1 MRTTLLGVIWLCL
14 GLYLDALSL
23 SGQRIET
30 VDGEGSQAAVRG
42 EKLLKRVRRGWMWNQ
57 FFLTEEY
64 TGSDYQYIGKLQSDQ
79 DHGNGLVKYVLSG
92 EGAGSIFVIDE
103 NNGDLH
109 ATRRLDREEKAFY
122 ILKATVVN
130 KRTGQKLEPET
141 EFTVKLHD
149 INDNE
154 PQFSKEV
161 YTGSVP
167 ERSDIGTS
175 VIQVTATDADD
186 SMYGSSAKL
195 VYSISQGHPYFSV
208 DPNTGVIR
216 TALGPGD
223 MDREQREHYQVVIE
237 AKDMGGQRGGLTG
250 TTVVNITLTDVNDNP
265 PRFTQSIYQFRV
277 PESSKS
283 GTPVG
288 RIQATDRDIGKN
300 SEMYFTIVSGD
311 GMDMFEISTDKDTQ
325 EGVITV
331 SKPLD
336 YEKKPSY
343 TVEIQVQNTQVDPR
357 FMSAGSKDM
366 ATIRIGV
373 EDVDEPPL
381 FDKASYLMEVKEDA
395 EVGVA
400 VGSVSAMDPDGVR
413 SMVKY
418 SIDRRTDMDR
428 LFNIHPGNGS
438 VFLLKGLDREE
449 TAWHNISV
457 IATEFNN
464 PRQSSHVPVYIRLLD
479 INDNAPTFATIY
491 ETFVC
496 ERTKAGQ
503 RIQTVS
509 AVDADEPSS
518 GHKFY
523 FSLASEGTHRSNFTV
538 RDNGDN
544 TAGILTRRASY
555 SRLHQSVYLV
565 PVVITDGDY
574 PMQSSTGTL
583 TVRVCTCD
591 RDGNI
596 ELCNTVALSS
606 SPGLSTGALI
616 AILLCAII
624 LLMIV
629 VLFTALK
636 RQRKQEPLII
646 SKEDVRDNVVSY
658 NDEGG
663 GEEDTQ
669 AFDIGALRHPDAAA
683 ALEESA
689 KQRRDIIPTDTLL
702 YPPHR
707 RPAPAASGLIMPPVS
722 LGSRDNGDVREFIN
736 QRVLENDCN
745 PTAPPYDSLA
755 TYAYEGAGSVAES
768 LSSLGSASS
777 EAEQD
782 YHYLSDWGPRFRKL
796 ADLYGA
802 EDSDFS

>member
-1 MRTTLLGVIWLCL
+1 
-14 GLYLDALSL
+14 
-23 SGQRIET
+23 
-30 VDGEGSQAAVRG
+30 
-42 EKLLKRVRRGWMWNQ
+42 
-57 FFLTEEY
+57 
-64 TGSDYQYIGKLQSDQ
+64 
-79 DHGNGLVKYVLSG
+79 
-92 EGAGSIFVIDE
+92 
-103 NNGDLH
+103 
-109 ATRRLDREEKAFY
+109 
-122 ILKATVVN
+122 
-130 KRTGQKLEPET
+130 
-141 EFTVKLHD
+141 
-149 INDNE
+149 
-154 PQFSKEV
+154 
-161 YTGSVP
+161 
-167 ERSDIGTS
+167 
-175 VIQVTATDADD
+175 
-186 SMYGSSAKL
+186 
-195 VYSISQGHPYFSV
+195 
-208 DPNTGVIR
+208 
-216 TALGPGD
+216 
-223 MDREQREHYQVVIE
+223 
-237 AKDMGGQRGGLTG
+237 
-250 TTVVNITLTDVNDNP
+250 
-265 PRFTQSIYQFRV
+265 
-277 PESSKS
+277 
-283 GTPVG
+283 
-288 RIQATDRDIGKN
+288 
-300 SEMYFTIVSGD
+300 MYFTIVSGD
-311 GMDMFEISTDKDTQ
+311 GMDMFDISTDKDTQ
-325 EGVITV
+325 EGVISV

-336 YEKKPSY
+336 FEKKPSY
-343 TVEIQVQNTQVDPR
+343 TVEIQVQNTQVDPHL
-357 FMSAGSKDM
+357 MSTGSKDM
-366 ATIRIGV
+366 ATVRIAV

-395 EVGVA
+395 AVGMA
-400 VGSVSAMDPDGVR
+400 VGSVSAMDPDGPR

-428 LFNIHPGNGS
+428 LFNVHPGNGS
-438 VFLLKGLDREE
+438 VFLLKSLDREE

-479 INDNAPTFATIY
+479 INDNAPTFATVY

-496 ERTKAGQ
+496 EKTKAGQ

-509 AVDADEPSS
+509 AIDADEPST
-518 GHKFY
+518 GHKFF
-523 FSLASEGTHRSNFTV
+523 FSLAPEGTHRSNFTV

-555 SRLHQSVYLV
+555 SLLHQSVYLV

-591 RDGNI
+591 REGNM
-596 ELCNTVALSS
+596 ELCNAEALSS

-629 VLFTALK
+629 VLFTVLK

-702 YPPHR
+702 YPPLHR
-707 RPAPAASGLIMPPVS
+707 PPTTASGFIMPPVS
-722 LGSRDNGDVREFIN
+722 MASRDNGDVCEFIN

-755 TYAYEGAGSVAES
+755 TYAYEGTGSVAES

>member
-1 MRTTLLGVIWLCL
+1 MRTILVGVVWLCL
-14 GLYLDALSL
+14 GLSLDAVSL
-23 SGQRIET
+23 KGRRT
-30 VDGEGSQAAVRG
+30 DTLDGEGIEAAIKG
-42 EKLLKRVRRGWMWNQ
+42 EKPLKRVRRGWMWNQ
-57 FFLTEEY
+57 FFLQEEY
-64 TGSDYQYIGKLQSDQ
+64 TGSEYQYIGKLQSDQ
-79 DHGNGLVKYVLSG
+79 DHGNGVVKYVLSG
-92 EGAGSIFVIDE
+92 EGAGTIFVIDE

-109 ATRRLDREEKAFY
+109 ATRRLDREEKSFY
-122 ILKATVVN
+122 ILRATVVN

-141 EFTVKLHD
+141 EFTIKLHD

-154 PQFSKEV
+154 PHFNKEV

-186 SMYGSSAKL
+186 SMYGNSAKL

-237 AKDMGGQRGGLTG
+237 AKDMAGQRGGLTG
-250 TTVVNITLTDVNDNP
+250 TTTVNITLTDVNDNP

-283 GTPVG
+283 GSPVG
-288 RIQATDRDIGKN
+288 RIQATDRDIGRN
-300 SEMYFTIVSGD
+300 AEMYFTIVSGD
-311 GMDMFEISTDKDTQ
+311 GMDMFDISTDKDTQ
-325 EGVITV
+325 DGVITV

-366 ATIRIGV
+366 ATVRIAV

-395 EVGVA
+395 AVGVA
-400 VGSVSAMDPDGVR
+400 VGSVSAMDPDGAR

-428 LFNIHPGNGS
+428 LFNVHPGNGS
-438 VFLLKGLDREE
+438 VFLLKTLDREE
-449 TAWHNISV
+449 TAWHNITV
-457 IATEFNN
+457 IATEYNN

-479 INDNAPTFATIY
+479 INDNAPTFAATY

-509 AVDADEPSS
+509 AIDADEPST
-518 GHKFY
+518 GHKFF
-523 FSLASEGTHRSNFTV
+523 FSLAPEGTHRSNFTV

-591 RDGNI
+591 REGNM
-596 ELCNTVALSS
+596 ELCNAEALSS

-689 KQRRDIIPTDTLL
+689 KQRRDIIPTDTL
-702 YPPHR
+702 
-707 RPAPAASGLIMPPVS
+707 
-722 LGSRDNGDVREFIN
+722 
-736 QRVLENDCN
+736 VLENDCN